1 MKKHLL
7 VSLLALSLFQI
18 KAVNYYGLA
27 IGIGLV
33 SAGAI
38 IENSRVNWNTERKT
52 LKDQCFYYGKLVPA
66 SVIATGILFLFSRNQ
81 KST

>member
-27 IGIGLV
+27 VGIGLV

-52 LKDQCFYYGKLVPA
+52 LKDQCFYYGKLAPA
-66 SVIATGILFLFSRNQ
+66 SFIAIGVTYLIS
-81 KST
+81 KDKK